1 MAAAAI
7 KRREES
13 RYTKCYWLAYNKNEE
28 RSERWNRRELAKRTR
43 AYKRVDW
50 CTPPFFS
57 YTGSKIKDGEGT
69 TPRKTL
75 ECNHPTFYLAK
86 TPVNRRLGSMRTKIG
101 NSDEESAVSDEEAKI
116 VDKSKTN
123 ERLMKEVSRHR
134 RIEFSRKKSS
144 GRDGVRES

>member
-1 MAAAAI
+1 M
-7 KRREES
+7 KRDRKGGIEENWPRGLGLISGSIGARHRSSLTPGRKSKTEREQHPE
-13 RYTKCYWLAYNKNEE
+13 N
-28 RSERWNRRELAKRTR
+28 
-43 AYKRVDW
+43 
-50 CTPPFFS
+50 
-57 YTGSKIKDGEGT
+57 
-69 TPRKTL
+69 TL

-101 NSDEESAVSDEEAKI
+101 NSDEESAVLDEEAKI